1 MLYGRLFDTI
11 AHTLDLLSPLG
22 LYDEIRHL
30 LFVLPPISLLGTI
43 GIVAGLRTAVG
54 ITRLIIGPISAACAI
69 LTLSEIIRIHPYQ
82 TVYINHTVAGT
93 IDRT

>member
-1 MLYGRLFDTI
+1 M
-11 AHTLDLLSPLG
+11 
-22 LYDEIRHL
+22 
-30 LFVLPPISLLGTI
+30 LGTI

-54 ITRLIIGPISAACAI
+54 RTRLIIGLISAACAI

-82 TVYINHTVAGT
+82 TIYIDHTVAGT